1 MMKNKTIILLI
12 LLLISLGTNIY
23 LFSRINK
30 FQEDDKKQLEIFSE
44 VSDSLDSYRL
54 KYRSDWQEN

>member
-23 LFSRINK
+23 LLSRIEK
-30 FQEDDKKQLEIFSE
+30 FQEVDKKQLEIFTN
-44 VSDSLDSYRL
+44 VSDSLHAYRL
-54 KYRSDWQEN
+54 KYRSDWKHN

>member
-30 FQEDDKKQLEIFSE
+30 FQEDDEKQLKIFTE

-54 KYRSDWQEN
+54 KYRSDWQDN